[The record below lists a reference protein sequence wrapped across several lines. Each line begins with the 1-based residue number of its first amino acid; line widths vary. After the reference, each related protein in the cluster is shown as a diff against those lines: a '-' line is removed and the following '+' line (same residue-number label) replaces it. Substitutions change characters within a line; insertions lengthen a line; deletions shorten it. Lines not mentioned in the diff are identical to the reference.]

1 MVFDYILPAD
11 YTLKIIHDR
20 NSNKKWDT
28 GDYLKHEYPER
39 VVEYPRKQSV
49 KSKWKVDVLWK
60 L

>member
-1 MVFDYILPAD
+1 MVKYYIVPGDYN
-11 YTLKIIHDR
+11 LKIIHDI

-28 GDYLKHEYPER
+28 GDYLKHIYPER
-39 VVEYPRKQSV
+39 VVAYPRKQTV